1 MTICDSHEP
10 LATPLIIARVSILQ
24 AWVVDQWC
32 CRFNDSHR
40 WDFPPPISTNLVVG
54 CSVRGRS
61 HFCCGSSSTVSS
73 FFLVSFKSNL
83 QTRPRNHPCGLTSPW
98 NLLLSN
104 RFRLLLPVSAISALR
119 CHSVLESALEFI
131 MQQEYGAIRT
141 NDQQSSKLSGALHLC
156 VITASLTTLL
166 RRASSNDL

>member
-1 MTICDSHEP
+1 MICNSHEP
-10 LATPLIIARVSILQ
+10 LATPSIIARVSILQ
-24 AWVVDQWC
+24 AWVVVQWR

-73 FFLVSFKSNL
+73 LVHPSFKSDL
-83 QTRPRNHPCGLTSPW
+83 QSRPRKHPSGLTSLCSLCYQIGFAVRFQCLQPPLFAATLYLNPPW
-98 NLLLSN
+98 T
-104 RFRLLLPVSAISALR
+104 F
-119 CHSVLESALEFI
+119 

-141 NDQQSSKLSGALHLC
+141 NGQQSSKLLGALHLC
-156 VITASLTTLL
+156 VIMANF
-166 RRASSNDL
+166 A